1 MTHITDV
8 VKVYFKEQVGGNA
21 GTSIQQDHKTVP
33 ILCISI
39 TQIYINQTMKHLATD
54 AKTPAGWQCL

>member
-8 VKVYFKEQVGGNA
+8 VKVYFKEQDGGNA
-21 GTSIQQDHKTVP
+21 GTPIHQDNKRIP
-33 ILCISI
+33 ILYISI
-39 TQIYINQTMKHLATD
+39 TQIYINKTIKHPATD